1 MYRCAANYDPED
13 TAALTAAIN
22 STASTICF
30 SNSFN
35 KVCGEF
41 VKSKL
46 LNSGAPGNK
55 ILDLPDYDLYCLES
69 TSQQPTTNGTTSSAL
84 TA

>member
-22 STASTICF
+22 SGASTICF
-30 SNSFN
+30 SKSFN
-35 KVCGEF
+35 EVCGKF

-46 LNSGAPGNK
+46 LNSGGPGN
-55 ILDLPDYDLYCLES
+55 EF
-69 TSQQPTTNGTTSSAL
+69 
-84 TA
+84 